1 MQTLQ
6 CLWTLNIS
14 PRIWSSPFAELDGKW
29 LDDIGVPIVNDGKRK
44 FAVETLQF
52 GIKLQAPLFGSV
64 ERLRTEQPRGRMRQP
79 QRHDSLW
86 AVGRALQLIAE
97 NTKNVGEM
105 AACHFFVVFILNKPI
120 IL

>member
-1 MQTLQ
+1 
-6 CLWTLNIS
+6 
-14 PRIWSSPFAELDGKW
+14 
-29 LDDIGVPIVNDGKRK
+29 
-44 FAVETLQF
+44 
-52 GIKLQAPLFGSV
+52 
-64 ERLRTEQPRGRMRQP
+64 MRQP

-120 IL
+120 ILLVALEKRQRFSRRGGQHGSVLVSLFDGRSAPCED